1 MVTAKKL
8 PPQSSVRWEEDLQP
22 LVAEWFKKNPG
33 WTISQLAN
41 QAIRKFVMNAYV
53 TEPVEEFVSSNKLQ
67 HEGRFQLKTRED
79 SKNFAYIQ
87 MKIENPLITQEY
99 LSKKKS

>member
-33 WTISQLAN
+33 WTISQVAN
-41 QAIRKFVMNAYV
+41 QAVRKFMTSPFT
-53 TEPVEEFVSSNKLQ
+53 TEPVELVPATKQNADKMMDKMLAKHVDALE
-67 HEGRFQLKTRED
+67 RLK
-79 SKNFAYIQ
+79 
-87 MKIENPLITQEY
+87 
-99 LSKKKS
+99 